1 MCCPRGRYFRAQ
13 LKRGMKKG
21 FWPKLSKKEI
31 NQRVFSALDKNI
43 DFHEENVLGI
53 PGSHLDPKV
62 FYNDAP
68 FLEDAPFLS
77 ALIKNPN
84 HIGCHTLDKSE
95 HFFEG
100 THTIE
105 RELIQLC
112 AKHILNGEGDFDGY
126 VASGGTEAN
135 LQACWI
141 YRNYFRTV
149 HGVSADQ
156 ITLLCSEDNHYSVF
170 KASNI
175 LGIDVAMV
183 KVDSDDR
190 KLDPASVSETIAMC
204 KSEGKTHFIVV
215 ANMMTTMFGS
225 VDQVDIYTD
234 ELEFQECEYKLH
246 IDGAYGGFFFPFTNS
261 NHLLDFANPKVSSV
275 TLDAH
280 KMVQAPYG
288 TGIFLV
294 RKGYTEHANTKEAS
308 YVEGEDYTLIG
319 SRSGA
324 NAIAIWMILMTY
336 GRFGW
341 EEKIMLLESRAKWF
355 CEELDQMGISYYR
368 HPFSNIITMRAEH
381 VKANVPAQFGLVP
394 DNHKAPKWFKVVVM
408 DHVEKDQL
416 FKLLQALA

>member
-1 MCCPRGRYFRAQ
+1 MRSNY
-13 LKRGMKKG
+13 
-21 FWPKLSKKEI
+21 WPKLSKAEI
-31 NQRVFSALDKNI
+31 NERVFSALDGNV
-43 DFHEENVLGI
+43 DFYNEDIIGI

-68 FLEDAPFLS
+68 FLADAPFLS

-84 HIGCHTLDKSE
+84 HIGCHTLGKSE

-100 THTIE
+100 THAIE
-105 RELIQLC
+105 RELIELC
-112 AKHILNGEGDFDGY
+112 AKQILNGQGDFDGY

-135 LQACWI
+135 MQACWI
-141 YRNYFRTV
+141 YRNYFRTEF
-149 HGVSADQ
+149 GVSTNQ
-156 ITLLCSEDNHYSVF
+156 ITILCSEDNHYSVF

-175 LGIDVAMV
+175 LGVDIATV
-183 KVDSDDR
+183 KVDENNRS
-190 KLDPASVSETIAMC
+190 LDAESVSATIAQC
-204 KSEGKTHFIVV
+204 KLAGKTHFIVV

-225 VDQVDIYTD
+225 VDQVEVYTKA
-234 ELEFQECEYKLH
+234 LESQGCEYKLH
-246 IDGAYGGFFFPFTNS
+246 IDGAYGGFFYPFTNA
-261 NHLLDFANPKVSSV
+261 NHQLDFSNPKVNSV

-294 RKGYTEHANTKEAS
+294 RKGFMHHANTKEAS

-341 EEKIMLLESRAKWF
+341 EEKITLLENRALWF
-355 CEELDQMGISYYR
+355 CQELEQMNIGYFR
-368 HPFSNIITMRAEH
+368 NPNSNIVTMRAAHIKPEVAH
-381 VKANVPAQFGLVP
+381 QFGLVP
-394 DNHKAPKWFKVVVM
+394 DNHKHPKWFKVVVM
-408 DHVEKDQL
+408 DHVTKDH
-416 FKLLQALA
+416 LLRLLTALSH